1 MKNRFLAILLLVI
14 SSFTTK
20 AQVTTSGDY
29 NLIPGINYEI
39 AGITVT
45 GAGSLDPNVVIML
58 TNLRVGDNIQFP
70 DPKLADAIR
79 TLWRQQLF
87 EDITFKVVNKVGK
100 KVYLDIQ
107 LVALPKLSKYYMT
120 GLKKAWKDDIREE
133 LDLRAGKVV
142 NENLKVMSR
151 NKIKKYF
158 YEKGYLNAAVEVLEK
173 VDTTYNN
180 AVILGFKID
189 PGARVKI
196 GDIVFTGNEAV
207 SEKVLR
213 KAMKNTKI
221 KGKAIFKSSKLKKKE
236 YREDLRAIVAKYN
249 TLGYR
254 DARVVSDTV
263 YSISDE
269 LVQID
274 ITVEEG
280 KKYYFGDITFI
291 GNTKYET
298 ELLSGILKINRGD
311 IYDSQHLNERVS
323 FDPNGNDVASIYLN
337 NGYLFSQV
345 IPVEKN
351 VTNDTI
357 DIEIRIQEG
366 RQATIRK
373 VSISGNE
380 RTNDHVIYRE
390 VRTKPGDLFSKAMIQ
405 RTIRELSQLGYFDQ
419 QQIGVNPVPDPQT
432 GTVDLEY
439 TVVERSTSQLELQGG
454 WGAGRVVGTL
464 GLNFNNF
471 SARNINNKRAWQPLP
486 TGDGQTINIRAQ
498 SNGLYFQ
505 SYNASFTEPWLGGR
519 KPNSF
524 TGTIYHNVQTNGV
537 ERTNPNRQSL
547 YITGINFGLGQ
558 RLKWPDDYF
567 TLYQGIEF
575 RRFNLDNFPTGF
587 LNYRKGISNN
597 VNYKFTLGRNNTDVP
612 IFPTRG
618 SQISFAAELTPP
630 FSMFRDDID
639 YKNLT
644 SEERFRLV
652 EYHKWKLNADWFA
665 PITSKFVIRT
675 HGEFG
680 FLGSYNKDLG
690 LPPFERFY
698 VGGDGLTNFVIDGRE
713 IIGLRGYQNNSITPA
728 GGGALY
734 NKYIFEA
741 RYIIANTPSA
751 QVFPL
756 VFMEAGN
763 NYDNFWDYRAFN
775 LKRSAGAGIRIFM
788 PMFGLMGVD
797 VGYGFDPEP
806 NGATASGWQTHFII
820 GQQF

>member
-1 MKNRFLAILLLVI
+1 MKRTLWALLLVCSALI
-14 SSFTTK
+14 SRG
-20 AQVTTSGDY
+20 QIVTTSDF
-29 NLIPGINYEI
+29 NLIPGIDYEVG
-39 AGITVT
+39 GITVSGT
-45 GAGSLDPNVVIML
+45 KDLDPNVVIML
-58 TNLRVGDNIQFP
+58 TNIRVGDQIQFP
-70 DPKLADAIR
+70 DPAISEAIR

-87 EDITFKVVNKVGK
+87 EDITFRVTNKTGNKVF
-100 KVYLDIQ
+100 LDIY
-107 LVALPKLSKYYMT
+107 LKELPKLSKYYIV
-120 GLKKAWKDDIREE
+120 GVKKSWKDDLREE
-133 LDLRAGKVV
+133 LGLRAGKVV
-142 NENLKVMSR
+142 NDNLLVMSN
-151 NKIKKYF
+151 NKIEQYF
-158 YEKGYLNAAVEVLEK
+158 REKGYLNASVDIVQD
-173 VDTTYNN
+173 VDTNFN
-180 AVILGFKID
+180 HAVILGFRVN
-189 PGARVKI
+189 PGERVKI
-196 GDIVFTGNEAV
+196 DEIVFHGNEAV
-207 SEKVLR
+207 SDKVLL
-213 KAMKNTKI
+213 KAMKNTKM
-221 KGKAIFKSSKLKKKE
+221 KGKAIFKVSKLRKKE
-236 YREDLRAIVAKYN
+236 YREDLKAIVTKYN
-249 TLGYR
+249 SLGYR
-254 DARVVSDTV
+254 DARIVSDTS
-263 YSISDE
+263 YALDSE
-269 LVQID
+269 LVMVE

-280 KKYYFGDITFI
+280 RKFYFGDITFV
-291 GNTKYET
+291 GNTKYDTPILE
-298 ELLSGILKINRGD
+298 SILKINRGD

-345 IPVEKN
+345 LPIEKN
-351 VTNDTI
+351 VQNDTI

-373 VSISGNE
+373 VSITGNE

-405 RTIRELSQLGYFDQ
+405 RTIRELAQLGYFDQ
-419 QQIGVNPVPDPQT
+419 TAIGVNPVPDPQT

-454 WGAGRVVGTL
+454 WGAGRVVGTF

-471 SARNINNKRAWQPLP
+471 SARNINNKRSWQPLP
-486 TGDGQTINIRAQ
+486 TGDGQSINLRAQ

-524 TGTIYHNVQTNGV
+524 TATIYHNVQSNGV
-537 ERTNPNRQSL
+537 RANDPNRQSL
-547 YITGINFGLGQ
+547 YITGVNFGLGQ

-567 TLYQGIEF
+567 TLYQGLEF

-587 LNYRKGISNN
+587 LNYNKGISNN

-618 SQISFAAELTPP
+618 SQLSFAAELTPP
-630 FSMFRDDID
+630 FSMFNKDID
-639 YKNLT
+639 YKSLS

-680 FLGSYNKDLG
+680 YLGSYNKDLG

-698 VGGDGLTNFVIDGRE
+698 VGGDGLANFVIDGRE

-734 NKYIFEA
+734 NKYILEF
-741 RYIIANTPSA
+741 RYILANNPSA

-756 VFMEAGN
+756 AFLEGGN

-775 LKRSAGAGIRIFM
+775 LKRSAGVGLRIFM

-797 VGYGFDPEP
+797 VAYGFDPMP
-806 NGATASGWQTHFII
+806 NGAAASGWQTHFII

>member
-1 MKNRFLAILLLVI
+1 MKNTLWALVLTLV
-14 SSFTTK
+14 SFTTT
-20 AQVTTSGDY
+20 AQVVQNGDFG
-29 NLIPGINYEI
+29 LIPGIDYEV
-39 AGITVT
+39 AGITVS
-45 GAGSLDPNVVIML
+45 GAQDLDPNVVIML
-58 TNLRVGDNIQFP
+58 TNIRVGDNIQFP
-70 DPKLADAIR
+70 DPKISDAIK

-87 EDITFKVVNKVGK
+87 ENITFSVVNKSGK
-100 KVYLDIQ
+100 KVYLDIRLQ
-107 LVALPKLSKYYMT
+107 ELPKMSKYFIT
-120 GLKKAWKDDIREE
+120 GVKKSWKDDIREE

-142 NENLKVMSR
+142 NENLVVMSR
-151 NKIKKYF
+151 NKIQSYF
-158 YEKGYLNAAVEVLEK
+158 REKGYLNATVAITQER
-173 VDTTYNN
+173 DTTFNN
-180 AVILGFKID
+180 AVILGFRVK
-189 PGARVKI
+189 PGERVKI
-196 GDIVFTGNEAV
+196 GEIAFVGNEAV
-207 SEKVLR
+207 ADKVLL
-213 KAMKNTKI
+213 KAMKNTKM
-221 KGKAIFKSSKLKKKE
+221 KGKAIFKVSKLRKKE
-236 YREDLRAIVAKYN
+236 YREDMRALVAKYN
-249 TLGYR
+249 SMGYR
-254 DARVVSDTV
+254 DARVIRDTNYRV
-263 YSISDE
+263 DDE
-269 LVQID
+269 LINIE

-280 KKYYFGDITFI
+280 RKYYFGDITFV
-291 GNTKYET
+291 GNTKYDT
-298 ELLSGILKINRGD
+298 PLLRSILKINRGD

-345 IPVEKN
+345 VPIEKN
-351 VTNDTI
+351 VQNDTI
-357 DIEIRIQEG
+357 DVEIRIQEG

-373 VSISGNE
+373 VSITGNE

-390 VRTKPGDLFSKAMIQ
+390 VRTRPGDLFSKAMIQ

-419 QQIGVNPVPDPQT
+419 TQIGVNPVPDPQT

-439 TVVERSTSQLELQGG
+439 TVVEKSTSQLELQGG
-454 WGAGRVVGTL
+454 WGANRVVGTL

-471 SARNINNKRAWQPLP
+471 SAKNIGNKRAWQPLP

-505 SYNASFTEPWLGGR
+505 SYNASFTEPWLGGK

-524 TGTIYHNVQTNGV
+524 TGTIYHNVQSNGV
-537 ERTNPNRQSL
+537 QASDPNRQSL
-547 YITGINFGLGQ
+547 LITGINFGLGQ

-567 TLYQGIEF
+567 TLYQGLEF
-575 RRFNLDNFPTGF
+575 RRFNLNNFPTGF
-587 LNYRKGISNN
+587 LNYNKGISNN

-630 FSMFRDDID
+630 FSLLRDDID
-639 YKNLT
+639 YKSLS
-644 SEERFRLV
+644 SEERFKLV

-680 FLGSYNKDLG
+680 YLGSYNKDLG

-698 VGGDGLTNFVIDGRE
+698 VGGDGLANFVIDGRE
-713 IIGLRGYQNNSITPA
+713 IIGLRGYTNNSITPG

-734 NKYIFEA
+734 NKYVFEM
-741 RYIIANTPSA
+741 RYIIANNPSA

-756 VFMEAGN
+756 IFMEGGN

-775 LKRSAGAGIRIFM
+775 LKRSAGAGLRIYM

-797 VGYGFDPEP
+797 VAYGFDPEP
-806 NGATASGWQTHFII
+806 NGAAASGWQTHFII

>member
-1 MKNRFLAILLLVI
+1 MKNIFWAFVLAFFSFESSAQI
-14 SSFTTK
+14 STT
-20 AQVTTSGDY
+20 GDF
-29 NLIPGINYEI
+29 NLIPGIDYEI
-39 AGITVT
+39 AGITVS
-45 GAGSLDPNVVIML
+45 GGKDLDPNVVIML

-70 DPKLADAIR
+70 DPKISDAIR

-87 EDITFKVVNKVGK
+87 EDITFKVASKSGK

-107 LVALPKLSKYYMT
+107 LKELPKMSKYYIT
-120 GLKKAWKDDIREE
+120 GVKKVWKDDIREDLE
-133 LDLRAGKVV
+133 LRAGKVV
-142 NENLKVMSR
+142 NDNLVVMSSNR
-151 NKIKKYF
+151 IKKYF
-158 YEKGYLNAAVEVLEK
+158 KEKGYLNATVEVIQK
-173 VDTTYNN
+173 TDTAFNN
-180 AVILGFKID
+180 AVILGFKIAT
-189 PGARVKI
+189 GERVKI
-196 GDIVFTGNEAV
+196 GQIAFSGNTAV
-207 SEKVLR
+207 SDKVLSR
-213 KAMKNTKI
+213 AMKNTKV
-221 KGKAIFKSSKLKKKE
+221 KGKSILKVSKLKNKE
-236 YREDLRAIVAKYN
+236 YKDDLKAIVAKYN
-249 TLGYR
+249 ALGYR
-254 DARVVSDTV
+254 DARIIQDTSYGVST
-263 YSISDE
+263 E
-269 LVQID
+269 LIHID
-274 ITVEEG
+274 ISLEEG

-298 ELLSGILKINRGD
+298 VLLTSILRINKGD
-311 IYDSQHLNERVS
+311 IYDSQLLNERVS
-323 FDPNGNDVASIYLN
+323 FDQNGNDVASVYLN

-345 IPVEKN
+345 IPVEKS
-351 VTNDTI
+351 VSNDTI

-419 QQIGVNPVPDPQT
+419 TQIGVNPVPDPQT

-439 TVVERSTSQLELQGG
+439 TVAEKSTSQLELQGG

-471 SARNINNKRAWQPLP
+471 SARNIGNKRSWQPLP
-486 TGDGQTINIRAQ
+486 TGDGQTISLRAQ

-505 SYNASFTEPWLGGR
+505 SYNASFTEPWLGGK

-524 TGTIYHNVQTNGV
+524 TGTIYHNVQSNGV
-537 ERTNPNRQSL
+537 ERGNENRQSL
-547 YITGINFGLGQ
+547 LITGINFGLGQ

-567 TLYQGIEF
+567 TLYQGLEF
-575 RRFNLDNFPTGF
+575 RRFNLNDFPTGF
-587 LNYRKGISNN
+587 LNYTKGISNN
-597 VNYKFTLGRNNTDVP
+597 VNYQFTLGRNNTDVP

-618 SQISFAAELTPP
+618 SQISFSAELTPP
-630 FSMFRDDID
+630 FSSFNGDID
-639 YKNLT
+639 YKSL
-644 SEERFRLV
+644 SPEDRFKLV

-680 FLGSYNKDLG
+680 YLGSYNKDLG

-698 VGGDGLTNFVIDGRE
+698 VGGDGLSNFVIDGRE
-713 IIGLRGYQNNSITPA
+713 IIGLRGYTNNSITPA

-734 NKYIFEA
+734 NKFILEF
-741 RYIIANTPSA
+741 RYILANTPSA

-756 VFMEAGN
+756 VFMEGGN

-775 LKRSAGAGIRIFM
+775 LKRSAGAGIRIYM

-797 VGYGFDPEP
+797 VAYGFDPEP
-806 NGATASGWQTHFII
+806 NGASASGWQTHFII

>member
-1 MKNRFLAILLLVI
+1 MKNTLWALLLTLV
-14 SSFTTK
+14 SFTTT
-20 AQVTTSGDY
+20 AQVVQNGDFG
-29 NLIPGINYEI
+29 LIPGIDYEV
-39 AGITVT
+39 AGITVS
-45 GAGSLDPNVVIML
+45 GAQDLDPNVVIML
-58 TNLRVGDNIQFP
+58 TNIRVGDNIQFP
-70 DPKLADAIR
+70 DPKISDAIR

-87 EDITFKVVNKVGK
+87 ENITFSVVNKSGR
-100 KVYLDIQ
+100 KVYLDIRLQ
-107 LVALPKLSKYYMT
+107 ELPKMSKYFIT
-120 GLKKAWKDDIREE
+120 GVKKSWKDDIREE

-142 NENLKVMSR
+142 NENLVVMSR
-151 NKIKKYF
+151 NKIQSYF
-158 YEKGYLNAAVEVLEK
+158 REKGYLNAT
-173 VDTTYNN
+173 VDITQERDSSFNN
-180 AVILGFKID
+180 AVILGFRVK
-189 PGARVKI
+189 PGSRVKI
-196 GDIVFTGNEAV
+196 GEIVFVGNESV
-207 SEKVLR
+207 SDKVLL
-213 KAMKNTKI
+213 KAMKNTKM
-221 KGKAIFKSSKLKKKE
+221 KGKAIFKVSKLRKKE
-236 YREDLRAIVAKYN
+236 YSEDMRALVAKYN
-249 TLGYR
+249 SMGYR
-254 DARVVSDTV
+254 DARIIRDTN
-263 YSISDE
+263 YRIDE
-269 LVQID
+269 ELINIE
-274 ITVEEG
+274 ITLEEG
-280 KKYYFGDITFI
+280 RKYYFGDITFV
-291 GNTKYET
+291 GNTKYDT
-298 ELLSGILKINRGD
+298 PLLRNILKINRGD

-345 IPVEKN
+345 VPIEKN
-351 VTNDTI
+351 VQNDTI
-357 DIEIRIQEG
+357 DVEVRIQEG

-373 VSISGNE
+373 VSITGNE

-390 VRTKPGDLFSKAMIQ
+390 VRTRPGDLFSKAMIQ

-419 QQIGVNPVPDPQT
+419 TQIGVNPVPDPQT

-439 TVVERSTSQLELQGG
+439 TVVEKSTSQLELQGG
-454 WGAGRVVGTL
+454 WGANRVVGTL

-471 SARNINNKRAWQPLP
+471 SAKNVGNKRAWQPLP

-505 SYNASFTEPWLGGR
+505 SYNASFTEPWLGGK

-524 TGTIYHNVQTNGV
+524 TGTIYHNVQSNGV
-537 ERTNPNRQSL
+537 QASDPNRQSL
-547 YITGINFGLGQ
+547 LITGINFGLGQ

-567 TLYQGIEF
+567 TLYQGLEF
-575 RRFNLDNFPTGF
+575 RRFNLNNFPTGF
-587 LNYRKGISNN
+587 LNYNKGISNN

-630 FSMFRDDID
+630 FSLLRDDID
-639 YKNLT
+639 YKSLS
-644 SEERFRLV
+644 SEERFKLV

-680 FLGSYNKDLG
+680 YLGSYNKDLG

-698 VGGDGLTNFVIDGRE
+698 VGGDGLANFVIDGRE
-713 IIGLRGYQNNSITPA
+713 IIGLRGYTNNSITPG

-734 NKYIFEA
+734 NKYVFEM
-741 RYIIANTPSA
+741 RYIIANNPSA

-756 VFMEAGN
+756 IFMEGGN

-775 LKRSAGAGIRIFM
+775 LKRSAGAGLRIYM

-797 VGYGFDPEP
+797 VAYGFDPEP

>member
-1 MKNRFLAILLLVI
+1 MKNTLWALLLTLV
-14 SSFTTK
+14 SFTTT
-20 AQVTTSGDY
+20 AQVVQNGDFG
-29 NLIPGINYEI
+29 LIPGIDYEV
-39 AGITVT
+39 AGITVS
-45 GAGSLDPNVVIML
+45 GAQDLDPNVVIML
-58 TNLRVGDNIQFP
+58 TNIRVGDNIQFP
-70 DPKLADAIR
+70 DPKISDAIR

-87 EDITFKVVNKVGK
+87 ENITFSVVNKSGR
-100 KVYLDIQ
+100 KVYLDIRLQ
-107 LVALPKLSKYYMT
+107 ELPKMSKYFIT
-120 GLKKAWKDDIREE
+120 GVKKSWKDDIREE

-142 NENLKVMSR
+142 NENLVVMSR
-151 NKIKKYF
+151 NKIQSYF
-158 YEKGYLNAAVEVLEK
+158 REKGYLNAT
-173 VDTTYNN
+173 VDITQERDSSFNN
-180 AVILGFKID
+180 AVILGFRVK
-189 PGARVKI
+189 PGSRVKI
-196 GDIVFTGNEAV
+196 GEIVFVGNESV
-207 SEKVLR
+207 SDKVLL
-213 KAMKNTKI
+213 KAMKNTKM
-221 KGKAIFKSSKLKKKE
+221 KGKAIFKVSKLRKKE
-236 YREDLRAIVAKYN
+236 YSEDMRALVAKYN
-249 TLGYR
+249 SMGYR
-254 DARVVSDTV
+254 DARIIRDTN
-263 YSISDE
+263 YRIDE
-269 LVQID
+269 ELINIE
-274 ITVEEG
+274 ITLEEG
-280 KKYYFGDITFI
+280 RKYYFGDITFV
-291 GNTKYET
+291 GNTKYDT
-298 ELLSGILKINRGD
+298 PLLRSILKINRGD

-345 IPVEKN
+345 VPIEKN
-351 VTNDTI
+351 VQNDTI
-357 DIEIRIQEG
+357 DIEVRIQEG

-373 VSISGNE
+373 VSITGNE

-390 VRTKPGDLFSKAMIQ
+390 VRTRPGDLFSKAMIQ

-419 QQIGVNPVPDPQT
+419 TQIGVNPVPDPQT

-439 TVVERSTSQLELQGG
+439 TVVEKSTSQLELQGG
-454 WGAGRVVGTL
+454 WGANRVVGTL

-471 SARNINNKRAWQPLP
+471 SAKNVGNKRAWQPLP

-505 SYNASFTEPWLGGR
+505 SYNASFTEPWLGGK

-524 TGTIYHNVQTNGV
+524 TGTIYHNVQSNGV
-537 ERTNPNRQSL
+537 QASDPNRQSL
-547 YITGINFGLGQ
+547 LITGINFGLGQ

-567 TLYQGIEF
+567 TLYQGLEF
-575 RRFNLDNFPTGF
+575 RRFNLNNFPTGF
-587 LNYRKGISNN
+587 LNYNKGVSNN

-630 FSMFRDDID
+630 FSLLRDDID
-639 YKNLT
+639 YKSLS
-644 SEERFRLV
+644 SEERFKLV

-680 FLGSYNKDLG
+680 YLGSYNKDLG

-698 VGGDGLTNFVIDGRE
+698 VGGDGLANFVIDGRE
-713 IIGLRGYQNNSITPA
+713 IIGLRGYTNNSITPG

-734 NKYIFEA
+734 NKYVFEM
-741 RYIIANTPSA
+741 RYIIANNPSA

-756 VFMEAGN
+756 IFMEGGN

-775 LKRSAGAGIRIFM
+775 LKRSAGAGLRIYM

-797 VGYGFDPEP
+797 VAYGFDPEP

>member
-1 MKNRFLAILLLVI
+1 MKNIFWAFVLAFFSFESSAQI
-14 SSFTTK
+14 STT
-20 AQVTTSGDY
+20 GDF
-29 NLIPGINYEI
+29 NLIPGIDYEI
-39 AGITVT
+39 AGITVS
-45 GAGSLDPNVVIML
+45 GGKDLDPNVVIML

-70 DPKLADAIR
+70 DPKISDAIR

-87 EDITFKVVNKVGK
+87 EDITFKVASKSGK

-107 LVALPKLSKYYMT
+107 LKELPKMSKYYIT
-120 GLKKAWKDDIREE
+120 GVKKVWKDDIREDLE
-133 LDLRAGKVV
+133 LRAGKVV
-142 NENLKVMSR
+142 NDNLVVMSSNR
-151 NKIKKYF
+151 IKKYF
-158 YEKGYLNAAVEVLEK
+158 KEKGYLNATVEVIQK
-173 VDTTYNN
+173 TDTAFNN
-180 AVILGFKID
+180 AVILGFKIAT
-189 PGARVKI
+189 GERVKI
-196 GDIVFTGNEAV
+196 GQIAFSGNTAV
-207 SEKVLR
+207 SDKVLSR
-213 KAMKNTKI
+213 AMKNTKV
-221 KGKAIFKSSKLKKKE
+221 KGKSILKVSKLKNKE
-236 YREDLRAIVAKYN
+236 YKDDLKAIVAKYN
-249 TLGYR
+249 ALGYR
-254 DARVVSDTV
+254 DARIIQDTSYSVST
-263 YSISDE
+263 E
-269 LVQID
+269 LIHID
-274 ITVEEG
+274 ISLEEG

-298 ELLSGILKINRGD
+298 VLLTSILRINKGD
-311 IYDSQHLNERVS
+311 IYDSQLLNERVS
-323 FDPNGNDVASIYLN
+323 FDQNGNDVASVYLN

-345 IPVEKN
+345 IPVEKS
-351 VTNDTI
+351 VSNDTI

-419 QQIGVNPVPDPQT
+419 TQIGVNPVPDPQT

-439 TVVERSTSQLELQGG
+439 TVAEKSTSQLELQGG

-471 SARNINNKRAWQPLP
+471 SARNIGNKRSWQPLP
-486 TGDGQTINIRAQ
+486 TGDGQTISLRAQ

-505 SYNASFTEPWLGGR
+505 SYNASFTEPWLGGK

-524 TGTIYHNVQTNGV
+524 TGTIYHNVQSNGV
-537 ERTNPNRQSL
+537 ERGNENRQSL
-547 YITGINFGLGQ
+547 LITGINFGLGQ

-567 TLYQGIEF
+567 TLYQGLEF
-575 RRFNLDNFPTGF
+575 RRFNLNDFPTGF
-587 LNYRKGISNN
+587 LNYTKGISNN
-597 VNYKFTLGRNNTDVP
+597 VNYQFTLGRNNTDVP

-618 SQISFAAELTPP
+618 SQISFSAELTPP
-630 FSMFRDDID
+630 FSSFNGDID
-639 YKNLT
+639 YKSL
-644 SEERFRLV
+644 SPEDRFKLV

-680 FLGSYNKDLG
+680 YLGSYNKDLG

-698 VGGDGLTNFVIDGRE
+698 VGGDGLSNFVIDGRE
-713 IIGLRGYQNNSITPA
+713 IIGLRGYTNNSITPA

-734 NKYIFEA
+734 NKFILEF
-741 RYIIANTPSA
+741 RYILANTPSA

-756 VFMEAGN
+756 VFMEGGN

-775 LKRSAGAGIRIFM
+775 LKRSAGAGIRIYM

-797 VGYGFDPEP
+797 VAYGFDPEP
-806 NGATASGWQTHFII
+806 NGASASGWQTHFII

>member
-1 MKNRFLAILLLVI
+1 MKNTLWALLLTLV
-14 SSFTTK
+14 SFTTT
-20 AQVTTSGDY
+20 AQVVQNGDFG
-29 NLIPGINYEI
+29 LIPGIDYEV
-39 AGITVT
+39 AGITVS
-45 GAGSLDPNVVIML
+45 GAQDLDPNVVIML
-58 TNLRVGDNIQFP
+58 TNIRVGDNIQFP
-70 DPKLADAIR
+70 DPKISDAIR

-87 EDITFKVVNKVGK
+87 ENITFSVVNKSGR
-100 KVYLDIQ
+100 KVYLDIRLQ
-107 LVALPKLSKYYMT
+107 ELPKMSKYFIT
-120 GLKKAWKDDIREE
+120 GVKKSWKDDIREE

-142 NENLKVMSR
+142 NENLVVMSR
-151 NKIKKYF
+151 NKIQSYF
-158 YEKGYLNAAVEVLEK
+158 REKGYLNAT
-173 VDTTYNN
+173 VDITQERDSSFNN
-180 AVILGFKID
+180 AVILGFRVK
-189 PGARVKI
+189 PGSRVKI
-196 GDIVFTGNEAV
+196 GEIVFVGNESV
-207 SEKVLR
+207 SDKVLL
-213 KAMKNTKI
+213 KAMKNTKM
-221 KGKAIFKSSKLKKKE
+221 KGKAIFKVSKLRKKE
-236 YREDLRAIVAKYN
+236 YSEDMRALVAKYN
-249 TLGYR
+249 SMGYR
-254 DARVVSDTV
+254 DARIIRDTN
-263 YSISDE
+263 YRIDE
-269 LVQID
+269 ELINIE
-274 ITVEEG
+274 ITLEEG
-280 KKYYFGDITFI
+280 RKYYFGDITFV
-291 GNTKYET
+291 GNTKYDT
-298 ELLSGILKINRGD
+298 PLLRSILKINRGD

-345 IPVEKN
+345 VPIEKN
-351 VTNDTI
+351 VQNDTI
-357 DIEIRIQEG
+357 DIEVRIQEG

-373 VSISGNE
+373 VSITGNE

-390 VRTKPGDLFSKAMIQ
+390 VRTRPGDLFSKAMIQ

-419 QQIGVNPVPDPQT
+419 TQIGVNPVPDPQT

-439 TVVERSTSQLELQGG
+439 TVVEKSTSQLELQGG
-454 WGAGRVVGTL
+454 WGANRVVGTL

-471 SARNINNKRAWQPLP
+471 SAKNVGNKRAWQPLP

-505 SYNASFTEPWLGGR
+505 SYNASFTEPWLGGK

-524 TGTIYHNVQTNGV
+524 TGTIYHNVQSNGV
-537 ERTNPNRQSL
+537 QASDPNRQSL
-547 YITGINFGLGQ
+547 LITGINFGLGQ

-567 TLYQGIEF
+567 TLYQGLEF
-575 RRFNLDNFPTGF
+575 RRFNLNNFPTGF
-587 LNYRKGISNN
+587 LNYNKGISNN

-630 FSMFRDDID
+630 FSLLRDDID
-639 YKNLT
+639 YKSLS
-644 SEERFRLV
+644 SEERFKLV

-680 FLGSYNKDLG
+680 YLGSYNKDLG

-698 VGGDGLTNFVIDGRE
+698 VGGDGLANFVIDGRE
-713 IIGLRGYQNNSITPA
+713 IIGLRGYTNNSITPG

-734 NKYIFEA
+734 NKYVFEM
-741 RYIIANTPSA
+741 RYIIANNPSA

-756 VFMEAGN
+756 IFMEGGN
-763 NYDNFWDYRAFN
+763 NYDNFWDYRAFS
-775 LKRSAGAGIRIFM
+775 LKRSAGAGLRIYM

-797 VGYGFDPEP
+797 VAYGFDPEP

>member
-1 MKNRFLAILLLVI
+1 
-14 SSFTTK
+14 
-20 AQVTTSGDY
+20 
-29 NLIPGINYEI
+29 
-39 AGITVT
+39 
-45 GAGSLDPNVVIML
+45 
-58 TNLRVGDNIQFP
+58 
-70 DPKLADAIR
+70 
-79 TLWRQQLF
+79 
-87 EDITFKVVNKVGK
+87 
-100 KVYLDIQ
+100 
-107 LVALPKLSKYYMT
+107 
-120 GLKKAWKDDIREE
+120 
-133 LDLRAGKVV
+133 
-142 NENLKVMSR
+142 
-151 NKIKKYF
+151 
-158 YEKGYLNAAVEVLEK
+158 

-196 GDIVFTGNEAV
+196 GNIVFTGNEAV

-249 TLGYR
+249 TPGYR

>member
-1 MKNRFLAILLLVI
+1 MKNTLWALLLTLV
-14 SSFTTK
+14 SFTTT
-20 AQVTTSGDY
+20 AQVVQNGDFG
-29 NLIPGINYEI
+29 LIPGIDYEV
-39 AGITVT
+39 AGITVS
-45 GAGSLDPNVVIML
+45 GAQDLDPNVVIML
-58 TNLRVGDNIQFP
+58 TNIRVGDNIQFP
-70 DPKLADAIR
+70 DPKISDAIC

-87 EDITFKVVNKVGK
+87 ENITFSVVNKSGR
-100 KVYLDIQ
+100 KVYLDIRLQ
-107 LVALPKLSKYYMT
+107 ELPKMSKYFIT
-120 GLKKAWKDDIREE
+120 GVKKSWKDDIREE

-142 NENLKVMSR
+142 NENLVVMSR
-151 NKIKKYF
+151 NKIQSYF
-158 YEKGYLNAAVEVLEK
+158 REKGYLNAT
-173 VDTTYNN
+173 VDITQERDSSFNN
-180 AVILGFKID
+180 AVILGFRVK
-189 PGARVKI
+189 PGSRVKI
-196 GDIVFTGNEAV
+196 GEIVFVGNESV
-207 SEKVLR
+207 SDKVLL
-213 KAMKNTKI
+213 KAMKNTKM
-221 KGKAIFKSSKLKKKE
+221 KGKAIFKVSKLRKKE
-236 YREDLRAIVAKYN
+236 YSEDMRALVAKYN
-249 TLGYR
+249 SMGYR
-254 DARVVSDTV
+254 DARIIRDTN
-263 YSISDE
+263 YRIDE
-269 LVQID
+269 ELINIE
-274 ITVEEG
+274 ITLEEG
-280 KKYYFGDITFI
+280 RKYYFGDITFV
-291 GNTKYET
+291 GNTKYDT
-298 ELLSGILKINRGD
+298 PLLRSILKINRGD

-345 IPVEKN
+345 VPIEKN
-351 VTNDTI
+351 VQNDTI
-357 DIEIRIQEG
+357 DVEVRIQEG

-373 VSISGNE
+373 VSITGNE

-390 VRTKPGDLFSKAMIQ
+390 VRTRPGDLFSKAMIQ

-419 QQIGVNPVPDPQT
+419 TQIGVNPVPDPQT

-439 TVVERSTSQLELQGG
+439 TVVEKSTSQLELQGG
-454 WGAGRVVGTL
+454 WGANRVVGTL

-471 SARNINNKRAWQPLP
+471 SAKNVGNKRAWQPLP

-505 SYNASFTEPWLGGR
+505 SYNASFTEPWLGGK

-524 TGTIYHNVQTNGV
+524 TGTIYHNVQSNGV
-537 ERTNPNRQSL
+537 QASDPNRQSL
-547 YITGINFGLGQ
+547 LITGINFGLGQ

-567 TLYQGIEF
+567 TLYQGLEF
-575 RRFNLDNFPTGF
+575 RRFNLNNFPTGF
-587 LNYRKGISNN
+587 LNYNKGISNN

-630 FSMFRDDID
+630 FSLLRDDID
-639 YKNLT
+639 YKSLS
-644 SEERFRLV
+644 SEERFKLV

-680 FLGSYNKDLG
+680 YLGSYNKDLG

-698 VGGDGLTNFVIDGRE
+698 VGGDGLANFVIDGRE
-713 IIGLRGYQNNSITPA
+713 IIGLRGYTNNSITPG

-734 NKYIFEA
+734 NKYVFEM
-741 RYIIANTPSA
+741 RYIIANNPSA

-756 VFMEAGN
+756 IFMEGGN

-775 LKRSAGAGIRIFM
+775 LKRSAGAGLRIYM

-797 VGYGFDPEP
+797 VAYGFDPEP

>member
-1 MKNRFLAILLLVI
+1 MKNIFWAVVLACFSIG
-14 SSFTTK
+14 
-20 AQVTTSGDY
+20 AQAQEVGTSDF
-29 NLIPGINYEI
+29 NLIPGVDYEI
-39 AGITVT
+39 GGITVT
-45 GAGSLDPNVVIML
+45 GSQNLDANVVIML
-58 TNLRVGDNIQFP
+58 TNLRVGDDIQFP
-70 DPKLADAIR
+70 DPKISDAIR

-87 EDITFKVVNKVGK
+87 EDITFKVVNKSGK

-107 LVALPKLSKYYMT
+107 LEELPKMSKYYIV
-120 GLKKAWKDDIREE
+120 GVKNAWKDDIRED
-133 LDLRAGKVV
+133 LGLRAGKVV
-142 NENLKVMSR
+142 NENLVVMSR

-158 YEKGYLNAAVEVLEK
+158 REKGYLNADVNVVQK
-173 VDTTYNN
+173 KDTAFNN
-180 AVILGFKID
+180 AVILGFQIKT
-189 PGARVKI
+189 GERVKI
-196 GDIVFTGNEAV
+196 GDIQFVGNEAV
-207 SEKVLR
+207 SDKVLR
-213 KAMKNTKI
+213 RAMKNTKI
-221 KGKAIFKSSKLKKKE
+221 KGKAWFKISKLKKKE
-236 YREDLRAIVAKYN
+236 YRDDLKALVAKYN
-249 TLGYR
+249 SLGYR
-254 DARVVSDTV
+254 DARIVRDTTWSV
-263 YSISDE
+263 SDE
-269 LVQID
+269 LIQIN
-274 ITVEEG
+274 IELEEG
-280 KKYYFGDITFI
+280 RKYYFGDITFM

-298 ELLSGILKINRGD
+298 SLLKSILKISRGD
-311 IYDSQHLNERVS
+311 VYDSQHLTERVS
-323 FDPNGNDVASIYLN
+323 FDPNGNDVASVYLN

-345 IPVEKN
+345 VPIERRV
-351 VTNDTI
+351 VNDTI

-373 VSISGNE
+373 VSITGNE

-419 QQIGVNPVPDPQT
+419 TQIGVNPVPDPQT

-471 SARNINNKRAWQPLP
+471 SAKNIGNKRAWQPLP

-498 SNGLYFQ
+498 SNGLFFQ

-524 TGTIYHNVQTNGV
+524 TATVYHNVQTNGV
-537 ERTNPNRQSL
+537 ERSNPNRQSL
-547 YITGINFGLGQ
+547 LITGINVGLGQ

-567 TLYQGIEF
+567 TLYQGLEF

-587 LNYRKGISNN
+587 LDYTKGISNN
-597 VNYKFTLGRNNTDVP
+597 VNYQFTLGRNNTDVP

-618 SQISFAAELTPP
+618 SQISFSAELTPP
-630 FSMFRDDID
+630 FSLLRDDID
-639 YKNLT
+639 YKELS
-644 SEERFRLV
+644 SEERFKLV
-652 EYHKWKLNADWFA
+652 EYHKWKLKADWFA

-680 FLGSYNKDLG
+680 YLGSYNKDLG

-734 NKYIFEA
+734 NKYILEA

-756 VFMEAGN
+756 LFMEGGN
-763 NYDNFWDYRAFN
+763 NYDNFWDYRAFS
-775 LKRSAGAGIRIFM
+775 LKRSAGAGLRIYM

-797 VGYGFDPEP
+797 VAYGFDPEP
-806 NGATASGWQTHFII
+806 NGAAASGWQTHFII

>member
-1 MKNRFLAILLLVI
+1 MKNIFWAFVLAFFSFESSAQI
-14 SSFTTK
+14 STT
-20 AQVTTSGDY
+20 GDF
-29 NLIPGINYEI
+29 NLIPGIDYEI
-39 AGITVT
+39 AGITVS
-45 GAGSLDPNVVIML
+45 GGKDLDPNVVIML

-70 DPKLADAIR
+70 DPKISDAIR

-87 EDITFKVVNKVGK
+87 EDITFKVASKSGK

-107 LVALPKLSKYYMT
+107 LKELPKMSKYYIT
-120 GLKKAWKDDIREE
+120 GVKKVWKDDIREDLE
-133 LDLRAGKVV
+133 LRAGKVV
-142 NENLKVMSR
+142 NDNLVVMSSNR
-151 NKIKKYF
+151 IKKYF
-158 YEKGYLNAAVEVLEK
+158 KEKGYLNATVEVIQK
-173 VDTTYNN
+173 TDTAFNN
-180 AVILGFKID
+180 AVILGFKIAT
-189 PGARVKI
+189 GERVKI
-196 GDIVFTGNEAV
+196 GQIAFSGNTAV
-207 SEKVLR
+207 SDKVLSR
-213 KAMKNTKI
+213 AMKNTKV
-221 KGKAIFKSSKLKKKE
+221 KGKSILKVSKLKNKE
-236 YREDLRAIVAKYN
+236 YKDDLKAIVAKYN
-249 TLGYR
+249 ALGYR
-254 DARVVSDTV
+254 DARIIQDTSYSVST
-263 YSISDE
+263 E
-269 LVQID
+269 LIHID
-274 ITVEEG
+274 ISLEEG

-298 ELLSGILKINRGD
+298 VLLTSILRINRGD
-311 IYDSQHLNERVS
+311 IYDSQLLNERVS
-323 FDPNGNDVASIYLN
+323 FDQNGNDVASVYLN

-345 IPVEKN
+345 IPVEKS
-351 VTNDTI
+351 VSNDTI

-419 QQIGVNPVPDPQT
+419 TQIGVNPVPDPQT

-439 TVVERSTSQLELQGG
+439 TVAEKSTSQLELQGG

-471 SARNINNKRAWQPLP
+471 SARNIGNKRSWQPLP
-486 TGDGQTINIRAQ
+486 TGDGQTISLRAQ

-505 SYNASFTEPWLGGR
+505 SYNASFTEPWLGGK

-524 TGTIYHNVQTNGV
+524 TGTIYHNVQSNGV
-537 ERTNPNRQSL
+537 ERGNENRQSL
-547 YITGINFGLGQ
+547 LITGINFGLGQ

-567 TLYQGIEF
+567 TLYQGLEF
-575 RRFNLDNFPTGF
+575 RRFNLNDFPTGF
-587 LNYRKGISNN
+587 LNYTKGISNN
-597 VNYKFTLGRNNTDVP
+597 VNYQFTLGRNNTDVP

-618 SQISFAAELTPP
+618 SQISFSAELTPP
-630 FSMFRDDID
+630 FSSFNGDID
-639 YKNLT
+639 YKSL
-644 SEERFRLV
+644 SPEDRFKLV

-680 FLGSYNKDLG
+680 YLGSYNKDLG

-698 VGGDGLTNFVIDGRE
+698 VGGDGLSNFVIDGRE
-713 IIGLRGYQNNSITPA
+713 IIGLRGYTNNSITPA

-734 NKYIFEA
+734 NKFILEF
-741 RYIIANTPSA
+741 RYILANTPSA

-756 VFMEAGN
+756 VFMEGGN

-775 LKRSAGAGIRIFM
+775 LKRSAGAGIRIYM

-797 VGYGFDPEP
+797 VAYGFDPEP
-806 NGATASGWQTHFII
+806 NGASASGWQTHFII

>member
-20 AQVTTSGDY
+20 AQVTTGGDF

-207 SEKVLR
+207 SEKVLH

-274 ITVEEG
+274 ISVEEG

>member
-1 MKNRFLAILLLVI
+1 MKKTFLAIILSVI
-14 SSFTTK
+14 STFAVK
-20 AQVTTSGDY
+20 AQVTTGSDF
-29 NLIPGINYEI
+29 NLIPGINYEL

-58 TNLRVGDNIQFP
+58 TNLRVGDDIQFP
-70 DPKLADAIR
+70 DEKISDAIR
-79 TLWRQQLF
+79 TLWRQKLF

-120 GLKKAWKDDIREE
+120 GLKKAWKDDIRED

-158 YEKGYLNAAVEVLEK
+158 YDKGFLNAEVEVLEK

-180 AVILGFKID
+180 AVILGFKIQ
-189 PGARVKI
+189 PGSRVKI
-196 GDIVFTGNEAV
+196 GEIVFTGNVAV

-213 KAMKNTKI
+213 KAMKNTKV
-221 KGKAIFKSSKLKKKE
+221 KGKALLKSSKLKKKE
-236 YREDLRAIVAKYN
+236 YREDLRSIVAKYN

-254 DARVVSDTV
+254 DARIVSDTV
-263 YSISDE
+263 YPSSEE
-269 LVQID
+269 LVQIE
-274 ITVEEG
+274 INIEEG
-280 KKYYFGDITFI
+280 RKYYFGDITFI

-298 ELLSGILKINRGD
+298 ELLTSILRINRGD
-311 IYDSQHLNERVS
+311 IYDSQELTERVS

-345 IPVEKN
+345 VPIEKSVN
-351 VTNDTI
+351 NDTI

-390 VRTKPGDLFSKAMIQ
+390 LRTKPGDLFSKAMIQ

-439 TVVERSTSQLELQGG
+439 SVVERSTSQLELQGG

-471 SARNINNKRAWQPLP
+471 SARNIRNKRSWQPLP

-524 TGTIYHNVQTNGV
+524 TATLYHNVQSNGV
-537 ERTNPNRQSL
+537 ERSNPNRQSL
-547 YITGINFGLGQ
+547 YITGVNFGLGQ

-575 RRFNLDNFPTGF
+575 RRFNLDNYPTGF
-587 LNYRKGISNN
+587 LNYTKGTSNN

-618 SQISFAAELTPP
+618 SQINFAAELTPP
-630 FSMFRDDID
+630 FSLFSDID
-639 YKNLT
+639 YKNIS

-734 NKYIFEA
+734 NKYILEA

-756 VFMEAGN
+756 VFLEAGN

-797 VGYGFDPEP
+797 IGYGFDPEP
-806 NGATASGWQTHFII
+806 TGVTSSGWQTHFII

>member
-1 MKNRFLAILLLVI
+1 MKNTLWALVLTLV
-14 SSFTTK
+14 SFTTT
-20 AQVTTSGDY
+20 AQVVQNGDFG
-29 NLIPGINYEI
+29 LIPGIDYEV
-39 AGITVT
+39 AGITVS
-45 GAGSLDPNVVIML
+45 GAQDLDPNVVIML
-58 TNLRVGDNIQFP
+58 TNIRVGDNIQFP
-70 DPKLADAIR
+70 DPKISDAIK

-87 EDITFKVVNKVGK
+87 EDITFRVVNKSGK
-100 KVYLDIQ
+100 KVYLDIRLQ
-107 LVALPKLSKYYMT
+107 ELPKMSKYFIT
-120 GLKKAWKDDIREE
+120 GAKKSWKDDIREE

-142 NENLKVMSR
+142 NENLVVMSR
-151 NKIKKYF
+151 NKIQSYF
-158 YEKGYLNAAVEVLEK
+158 REKGYLNATVDITQER
-173 VDTTYNN
+173 DTTFNN
-180 AVILGFKID
+180 AVILGFRVK
-189 PGARVKI
+189 PGERVKI
-196 GDIVFTGNEAV
+196 GEIAFVGNEAV
-207 SEKVLR
+207 ADKVLL
-213 KAMKNTKI
+213 KAMKNTKM
-221 KGKAIFKSSKLKKKE
+221 KGKAIFKVSKLRKKE
-236 YREDLRAIVAKYN
+236 YREDMRALVAKYN
-249 TLGYR
+249 SMGYR
-254 DARVVSDTV
+254 DARVIRDTNYRV
-263 YSISDE
+263 DDE
-269 LVQID
+269 LINIE

-280 KKYYFGDITFI
+280 RKYYFGDITFV
-291 GNTKYET
+291 GNTKYDT
-298 ELLSGILKINRGD
+298 PLLRSILKINRGD

-345 IPVEKN
+345 VPIEKN
-351 VTNDTI
+351 VQNDTI
-357 DIEIRIQEG
+357 DVEIRIQEG

-373 VSISGNE
+373 VSITGNE

-390 VRTKPGDLFSKAMIQ
+390 VRTRPGDLFSKAMIQ

-419 QQIGVNPVPDPQT
+419 TQIGVNPVPDPQT

-439 TVVERSTSQLELQGG
+439 TVVEKSTSQLELQGG
-454 WGAGRVVGTL
+454 WGANRVVGTL

-471 SARNINNKRAWQPLP
+471 SAKNIGNKRAWQPLP

-505 SYNASFTEPWLGGR
+505 SYNASFTEPWLGGK

-524 TGTIYHNVQTNGV
+524 TGTIYHNVQSNGV
-537 ERTNPNRQSL
+537 QASDPNRQSL
-547 YITGINFGLGQ
+547 LITGINFGLGQ

-567 TLYQGIEF
+567 TLYQGLEF
-575 RRFNLDNFPTGF
+575 RRFNLNNFPTGF
-587 LNYRKGISNN
+587 LNYNKGISNN

-630 FSMFRDDID
+630 FSLLRDDID
-639 YKNLT
+639 YKSLS
-644 SEERFRLV
+644 SEERFKLV
-652 EYHKWKLNADWFA
+652 EYHKWKLNADWLA

-680 FLGSYNKDLG
+680 YLGSYNKDLG

-698 VGGDGLTNFVIDGRE
+698 VGGDGLANFVIDGRE
-713 IIGLRGYQNNSITPA
+713 IIGLRGYTNNSITPG

-734 NKYIFEA
+734 NKYVFEM
-741 RYIIANTPSA
+741 RYIIANNPSA

-756 VFMEAGN
+756 IFMEGGN

-775 LKRSAGAGIRIFM
+775 LKRSAGAGLRIYM

-797 VGYGFDPEP
+797 VAYGFDPEP
-806 NGATASGWQTHFII
+806 NGAAASGWQTHFII

>member
-1 MKNRFLAILLLVI
+1 MKNIFWAFVLAFFSFESSAQI
-14 SSFTTK
+14 STT
-20 AQVTTSGDY
+20 GDF
-29 NLIPGINYEI
+29 NLIPGIDYEI
-39 AGITVT
+39 AGITVS
-45 GAGSLDPNVVIML
+45 GGKDLDPNVVIML

-70 DPKLADAIR
+70 DPKISDAIR

-87 EDITFKVVNKVGK
+87 EDITFKVVSKSGK

-107 LVALPKLSKYYMT
+107 LKELPKMSKYYIT
-120 GLKKAWKDDIREE
+120 GVKKVWKDDIREDLE
-133 LDLRAGKVV
+133 LRAGKVV
-142 NENLKVMSR
+142 NDNLVVMSSNR
-151 NKIKKYF
+151 IKKYF
-158 YEKGYLNAAVEVLEK
+158 KEKGYLNATVEVIQK
-173 VDTTYNN
+173 TDTAFNN
-180 AVILGFKID
+180 AVILGFKIAT
-189 PGARVKI
+189 GERVKI
-196 GDIVFTGNEAV
+196 GQIAFSGNAAV
-207 SEKVLR
+207 SDKVLSR
-213 KAMKNTKI
+213 AMKNTKV
-221 KGKAIFKSSKLKKKE
+221 KGKSILKVSKLKNKE
-236 YREDLRAIVAKYN
+236 YKDDLKAIVAKYN
-249 TLGYR
+249 SLGYR
-254 DARVVSDTV
+254 DARIIQDTSYSVS
-263 YSISDE
+263 SE
-269 LVQID
+269 LIHID
-274 ITVEEG
+274 ISLEEG

-298 ELLSGILKINRGD
+298 VLLTSILRINRGD
-311 IYDSQHLNERVS
+311 IYDSQLLNERVS
-323 FDPNGNDVASIYLN
+323 FDQNGNDVASVYLN

-345 IPVEKN
+345 IPVEKS
-351 VTNDTI
+351 VSNDTI

-419 QQIGVNPVPDPQT
+419 TQIGVNPVPDPQT

-439 TVVERSTSQLELQGG
+439 TVAEKSTSQLELQGG

-471 SARNINNKRAWQPLP
+471 SARNIGNRRSWQPLP
-486 TGDGQTINIRAQ
+486 TGDGQTISLRAQ

-505 SYNASFTEPWLGGR
+505 SYNASFTEPWLGGK

-524 TGTIYHNVQTNGV
+524 TGTIYHNVQTNGL
-537 ERTNPNRQSL
+537 ERGNVLRQSL
-547 YITGINFGLGQ
+547 LITGINFGLGQ

-567 TLYQGIEF
+567 TLYQGLEF
-575 RRFNLDNFPTGF
+575 RRFDLNDFPTGF
-587 LNYRKGISNN
+587 LNYTKGISNN
-597 VNYKFTLGRNNTDVP
+597 VNYQFTLGRNNTDVP

-618 SQISFAAELTPP
+618 SQISFSAELTPP
-630 FSMFRDDID
+630 FSSFNGDID
-639 YKNLT
+639 YKSL
-644 SEERFRLV
+644 SPEDRFKLV

-680 FLGSYNKDLG
+680 YLGSYNKDLG

-698 VGGDGLTNFVIDGRE
+698 VGGDGLSNFVIDGRE
-713 IIGLRGYQNNSITPA
+713 IIGLRGYTNNSITPA

-734 NKYIFEA
+734 NKYILEF
-741 RYIIANTPSA
+741 RYILANTPSA

-756 VFMEAGN
+756 VFMEGGN

-775 LKRSAGAGIRIFM
+775 LKRSAGAGIRIYM

-797 VGYGFDPEP
+797 VAYGFDPEP
-806 NGATASGWQTHFII
+806 NGASASGWQTHFII

>member
-1 MKNRFLAILLLVI
+1 MKNTLWALVLTLV
-14 SSFTTK
+14 SFTTT
-20 AQVTTSGDY
+20 AQVVQNGDFG
-29 NLIPGINYEI
+29 LIPGIDYEV
-39 AGITVT
+39 AGITVS
-45 GAGSLDPNVVIML
+45 GAQDLDPNVVIMF
-58 TNLRVGDNIQFP
+58 TNIRVGDNIQFP
-70 DPKLADAIR
+70 DPKISDAIK

-87 EDITFKVVNKVGK
+87 EDITFSVVNKSGK
-100 KVYLDIQ
+100 KVYLDIRLQ
-107 LVALPKLSKYYMT
+107 ELPKMSKYFIT
-120 GLKKAWKDDIREE
+120 GAKKSWKDDIREE

-142 NENLKVMSR
+142 NENLVVMSR
-151 NKIKKYF
+151 NKIQSYF
-158 YEKGYLNAAVEVLEK
+158 REKGYLNATVDITQER
-173 VDTTYNN
+173 DTTFNN
-180 AVILGFKID
+180 AVILGFRVK
-189 PGARVKI
+189 PGERVKI
-196 GDIVFTGNEAV
+196 GEIAFVGNEAV
-207 SEKVLR
+207 ADKVLL
-213 KAMKNTKI
+213 KAMKNTKM
-221 KGKAIFKSSKLKKKE
+221 KGKAIFKVSKLRKKE
-236 YREDLRAIVAKYN
+236 YREDMRALVAKYN
-249 TLGYR
+249 SMGYR
-254 DARVVSDTV
+254 DARVIRDTNYRV
-263 YSISDE
+263 DDE
-269 LVQID
+269 LINIE

-280 KKYYFGDITFI
+280 RKYYFGDITFV
-291 GNTKYET
+291 GNTKYDT
-298 ELLSGILKINRGD
+298 PLLRSILKINRGD

-345 IPVEKN
+345 VPIEKN
-351 VTNDTI
+351 VQNDTI
-357 DIEIRIQEG
+357 DVEIRIQEG

-373 VSISGNE
+373 VSITGNE

-390 VRTKPGDLFSKAMIQ
+390 VRTRPGDLFSKAMIQ

-419 QQIGVNPVPDPQT
+419 TQIGVNPVPDPQT

-439 TVVERSTSQLELQGG
+439 TVVEKSTSQLELQGG
-454 WGAGRVVGTL
+454 WGANRVVGTL

-471 SARNINNKRAWQPLP
+471 SAKNIGNKRAWQPLP

-505 SYNASFTEPWLGGR
+505 SYNASFTEPWLGGK

-524 TGTIYHNVQTNGV
+524 TGTIYHNVQSNGV
-537 ERTNPNRQSL
+537 QASDPNRQSL
-547 YITGINFGLGQ
+547 LITGINFGLGQ

-567 TLYQGIEF
+567 TLYQGLEF
-575 RRFNLDNFPTGF
+575 RRFNLNNFPTGF
-587 LNYRKGISNN
+587 LNYNKGISNN

-630 FSMFRDDID
+630 FSLLRDDID
-639 YKNLT
+639 YKSLS
-644 SEERFRLV
+644 SEERFKLV

-680 FLGSYNKDLG
+680 YLGSYNKDLG

-698 VGGDGLTNFVIDGRE
+698 VGGDGLANFVIDGRE
-713 IIGLRGYQNNSITPA
+713 IIGLRGYTNNSITPG

-734 NKYIFEA
+734 NKYVFEM
-741 RYIIANTPSA
+741 RYIIANNPSA

-756 VFMEAGN
+756 IFMEGGN

-775 LKRSAGAGIRIFM
+775 LKRSAGAGLRIYM

-797 VGYGFDPEP
+797 VAYGFDPEP
-806 NGATASGWQTHFII
+806 NGAAASGWQTHFII

>member
-1 MKNRFLAILLLVI
+1 MKNTLWALVLTLV
-14 SSFTTK
+14 SFTTT
-20 AQVTTSGDY
+20 AQVVQNGDFG
-29 NLIPGINYEI
+29 LIPGIDYEV
-39 AGITVT
+39 AGITVS
-45 GAGSLDPNVVIML
+45 GAQDLDPNVVIML
-58 TNLRVGDNIQFP
+58 TNIRVGDNIQFP
-70 DPKLADAIR
+70 DPKISDAIK

-87 EDITFKVVNKVGK
+87 EDITFSVVNKSGK
-100 KVYLDIQ
+100 KVYLDIRLQ
-107 LVALPKLSKYYMT
+107 ELPKMSKYFIT
-120 GLKKAWKDDIREE
+120 GVKKSWKDDIREE

-142 NENLKVMSR
+142 NENLVVMSR
-151 NKIKKYF
+151 NKIQSYF
-158 YEKGYLNAAVEVLEK
+158 REMGYLNATVDITQER
-173 VDTTYNN
+173 DTTFNN
-180 AVILGFKID
+180 AVILGFRVK
-189 PGARVKI
+189 PGERVKI
-196 GDIVFTGNEAV
+196 GEIAFVGNEAV
-207 SEKVLR
+207 ADKVLL
-213 KAMKNTKI
+213 KAMKNTKM
-221 KGKAIFKSSKLKKKE
+221 KGKAIFKVSKLRKKE
-236 YREDLRAIVAKYN
+236 YREDMRALVAKYN
-249 TLGYR
+249 SMGYR
-254 DARVVSDTV
+254 DARVIRDTNYRV
-263 YSISDE
+263 DDE
-269 LVQID
+269 LINIE

-280 KKYYFGDITFI
+280 RKYYFGDITFV
-291 GNTKYET
+291 GNTKYDT
-298 ELLSGILKINRGD
+298 PLLRSILKINRGD

-345 IPVEKN
+345 VPIEKN
-351 VTNDTI
+351 VQNDTI
-357 DIEIRIQEG
+357 DVEIRIQEG

-373 VSISGNE
+373 VSITGNE

-390 VRTKPGDLFSKAMIQ
+390 VRTRPGDLFSKAMIQ

-419 QQIGVNPVPDPQT
+419 TQIGVNPVPDPQT

-439 TVVERSTSQLELQGG
+439 TVVEKSTSQLELQGG
-454 WGAGRVVGTL
+454 WGANRVVGTL

-471 SARNINNKRAWQPLP
+471 SAKNIGNKRAWQPLP

-505 SYNASFTEPWLGGR
+505 SYNASFTEPWLGGK

-524 TGTIYHNVQTNGV
+524 TGTIYHNVQSNGV
-537 ERTNPNRQSL
+537 QASDPNRQSL
-547 YITGINFGLGQ
+547 LITGINFGLGQ

-567 TLYQGIEF
+567 TLYQGLEF
-575 RRFNLDNFPTGF
+575 RRFNLNNFPTGF
-587 LNYRKGISNN
+587 LNYNKGISNN

-630 FSMFRDDID
+630 FSLLRDDID
-639 YKNLT
+639 YKSLS
-644 SEERFRLV
+644 SEERFKLV

-680 FLGSYNKDLG
+680 YLGSYNKDLG

-698 VGGDGLTNFVIDGRE
+698 VGGDGLANFVIDGRE
-713 IIGLRGYQNNSITPA
+713 IIGLRGYTNNSITPG

-734 NKYIFEA
+734 NKYVFEM
-741 RYIIANTPSA
+741 RYIIANNPSA

-756 VFMEAGN
+756 IFMEGGN

-775 LKRSAGAGIRIFM
+775 LKRSAGAGLRIYM

-797 VGYGFDPEP
+797 VAYGFDPEP
-806 NGATASGWQTHFII
+806 NGAAASGWQTHFII

>member
-1 MKNRFLAILLLVI
+1 MKNTLWALLLTLV
-14 SSFTTK
+14 SFTTT
-20 AQVTTSGDY
+20 AQVVQNGDFG
-29 NLIPGINYEI
+29 LIPGIDYEV
-39 AGITVT
+39 AGITVS
-45 GAGSLDPNVVIML
+45 GAQDLDPNVVIML
-58 TNLRVGDNIQFP
+58 TNIRVGDNIQFP
-70 DPKLADAIR
+70 DPKISDAIR

-87 EDITFKVVNKVGK
+87 ENITFSVVNKSGR
-100 KVYLDIQ
+100 KVYLDIRLQ
-107 LVALPKLSKYYMT
+107 ELPKMSKYFIT
-120 GLKKAWKDDIREE
+120 GVKKSWKDDIREE

-142 NENLKVMSR
+142 NENLVVMSR
-151 NKIKKYF
+151 NKIQSYF
-158 YEKGYLNAAVEVLEK
+158 REKGYLNAT
-173 VDTTYNN
+173 VDITQERDSSFNN
-180 AVILGFKID
+180 AVILGFRVK
-189 PGARVKI
+189 PGSRVKI
-196 GDIVFTGNEAV
+196 GEIVFVGNESV
-207 SEKVLR
+207 SDKVLL
-213 KAMKNTKI
+213 KAMKNTKM
-221 KGKAIFKSSKLKKKE
+221 KGKAIFKVSKLRKKE
-236 YREDLRAIVAKYN
+236 YSEDMRALVAKYN
-249 TLGYR
+249 SMGYR
-254 DARVVSDTV
+254 DARIIRDTN
-263 YSISDE
+263 YRIDE
-269 LVQID
+269 ELINIE
-274 ITVEEG
+274 ITLEEG
-280 KKYYFGDITFI
+280 RKYYFGDITFV
-291 GNTKYET
+291 GNTKYDT
-298 ELLSGILKINRGD
+298 PLLLSILKINRGD

-345 IPVEKN
+345 VPIEKN
-351 VTNDTI
+351 VQNDTI
-357 DIEIRIQEG
+357 DIEVRIQEG

-373 VSISGNE
+373 VSITGNE

-390 VRTKPGDLFSKAMIQ
+390 VRTRPGDLFSKAMIQ

-419 QQIGVNPVPDPQT
+419 TQIGVNPVPDPQT

-439 TVVERSTSQLELQGG
+439 TVVEKSTSQLELQGG
-454 WGAGRVVGTL
+454 WGANRVVGTL

-471 SARNINNKRAWQPLP
+471 SAKNVGNKRAWQPLP

-505 SYNASFTEPWLGGR
+505 SYNASFTEPWLGGK

-524 TGTIYHNVQTNGV
+524 TGTIYHNVQSNGV
-537 ERTNPNRQSL
+537 QASDPNRQSL
-547 YITGINFGLGQ
+547 LITGINFGLGQ

-567 TLYQGIEF
+567 TLYQGLEF
-575 RRFNLDNFPTGF
+575 RRFNLNNFPTGF
-587 LNYRKGISNN
+587 LNYNKGISNN

-630 FSMFRDDID
+630 FSLLRDDID
-639 YKNLT
+639 YKSLS
-644 SEERFRLV
+644 SEERFKLV

-680 FLGSYNKDLG
+680 YLGSYNKDLG

-698 VGGDGLTNFVIDGRE
+698 VGGDGLANFVIDGRE
-713 IIGLRGYQNNSITPA
+713 IIGLRGYTNNSITPG

-734 NKYIFEA
+734 NKYVFEM
-741 RYIIANTPSA
+741 RYIIANNPSA

-756 VFMEAGN
+756 IFMEGGN

-775 LKRSAGAGIRIFM
+775 LKRSAGAGLRIYM

-797 VGYGFDPEP
+797 VAYGFDPEP

>member
-20 AQVTTSGDY
+20 AQVTTTGDF

-820 GQQF
+820 GQQI

>member
-1 MKNRFLAILLLVI
+1 MKNTLWALLLTLV
-14 SSFTTK
+14 SFTTT
-20 AQVTTSGDY
+20 AQVVQNGDFG
-29 NLIPGINYEI
+29 LIPGIDYEV
-39 AGITVT
+39 AGITVS
-45 GAGSLDPNVVIML
+45 GAQDLDPNVVIML
-58 TNLRVGDNIQFP
+58 TNIRVGDNIQFP
-70 DPKLADAIR
+70 DPKISDAIR

-87 EDITFKVVNKVGK
+87 ENITFSVVNKSGR
-100 KVYLDIQ
+100 KVYLDIRLQ
-107 LVALPKLSKYYMT
+107 ELPKMSKYFIT
-120 GLKKAWKDDIREE
+120 GVKKSWKDDIREE

-142 NENLKVMSR
+142 NENLVVMSR
-151 NKIKKYF
+151 NKIQSYF
-158 YEKGYLNAAVEVLEK
+158 REKGYLNAT
-173 VDTTYNN
+173 VDITQERDSSFNN
-180 AVILGFKID
+180 AVILGFRVK
-189 PGARVKI
+189 PGSRVKI
-196 GDIVFTGNEAV
+196 GEIVFVGNESV
-207 SEKVLR
+207 SDKVLL
-213 KAMKNTKI
+213 KAMKNTKM
-221 KGKAIFKSSKLKKKE
+221 KGKAIFKVSKLRKKE
-236 YREDLRAIVAKYN
+236 YSEDMRALVAKYN
-249 TLGYR
+249 SMGYR
-254 DARVVSDTV
+254 DARIIRDTN
-263 YSISDE
+263 YRIDE
-269 LVQID
+269 ELINIE
-274 ITVEEG
+274 ITLEEG
-280 KKYYFGDITFI
+280 RKYYFGDITFV
-291 GNTKYET
+291 GNTKYDT
-298 ELLSGILKINRGD
+298 PLLSSILKINRGD
-311 IYDSQHLNERVS
+311 IYNSQHLNERVS

-345 IPVEKN
+345 VPIEKN
-351 VTNDTI
+351 VQNDTI
-357 DIEIRIQEG
+357 DIEVRIQEG

-373 VSISGNE
+373 VSITGNE

-390 VRTKPGDLFSKAMIQ
+390 VRTRPGDLFSKAMIQ

-419 QQIGVNPVPDPQT
+419 TQIGVNPVPDPQT

-439 TVVERSTSQLELQGG
+439 TVVEKSTSQLELQGG
-454 WGAGRVVGTL
+454 WGANRVVGTL

-471 SARNINNKRAWQPLP
+471 SAKNVGNKRAWQPLP

-505 SYNASFTEPWLGGR
+505 SYNASFTEPWLGGK

-524 TGTIYHNVQTNGV
+524 TGTIYHNVQSNGV
-537 ERTNPNRQSL
+537 QASDPNRQSL
-547 YITGINFGLGQ
+547 LITGINFGLGQ

-567 TLYQGIEF
+567 TLYQGLEF
-575 RRFNLDNFPTGF
+575 RRFNLNNFPTGF
-587 LNYRKGISNN
+587 LNYNKGISNN

-630 FSMFRDDID
+630 FSLLRDDID
-639 YKNLT
+639 YKSLS
-644 SEERFRLV
+644 SEERFKLV

-680 FLGSYNKDLG
+680 YLGSYNKDLG

-698 VGGDGLTNFVIDGRE
+698 VGGDGLANFVIDGRE
-713 IIGLRGYQNNSITPA
+713 IIGLRGYTNNSITPG

-734 NKYIFEA
+734 NKYVFEM
-741 RYIIANTPSA
+741 RYIIANNPSA

-756 VFMEAGN
+756 IFMEGGN

-775 LKRSAGAGIRIFM
+775 LKRSAGAGLRIYM

-797 VGYGFDPEP
+797 VAYGFDPEP

>member
-1 MKNRFLAILLLVI
+1 MKNTLWALLLTLV
-14 SSFTTK
+14 SFTTT
-20 AQVTTSGDY
+20 AQVVQNGDFG
-29 NLIPGINYEI
+29 LIPGIDYEV
-39 AGITVT
+39 AGITVS
-45 GAGSLDPNVVIML
+45 GAQDLDPNVVIML
-58 TNLRVGDNIQFP
+58 TNIRVGDNIQFP
-70 DPKLADAIR
+70 DPKISDAIR

-87 EDITFKVVNKVGK
+87 ENITFSVVNKSGR
-100 KVYLDIQ
+100 KVYLDIRLQ
-107 LVALPKLSKYYMT
+107 ELPKMSKYFIT
-120 GLKKAWKDDIREE
+120 GVKKSWKDDIREE

-142 NENLKVMSR
+142 NENLVVMSR
-151 NKIKKYF
+151 NKIQSYF
-158 YEKGYLNAAVEVLEK
+158 REKGYLNAT
-173 VDTTYNN
+173 VDITQERDSSFNN
-180 AVILGFKID
+180 AVILGFRVK
-189 PGARVKI
+189 PGSRVKI
-196 GDIVFTGNEAV
+196 GEIVFVGNESV
-207 SEKVLR
+207 SDKVLL
-213 KAMKNTKI
+213 KAMKNTKM
-221 KGKAIFKSSKLKKKE
+221 KGKAIFKVSKLRKKE
-236 YREDLRAIVAKYN
+236 YSEDMRALVAKYN
-249 TLGYR
+249 SMGYR
-254 DARVVSDTV
+254 DARIIRDTN
-263 YSISDE
+263 YRIDE
-269 LVQID
+269 ELINIE
-274 ITVEEG
+274 ITLEEG
-280 KKYYFGDITFI
+280 RKYYFGDITFV
-291 GNTKYET
+291 GNTKYDT
-298 ELLSGILKINRGD
+298 PLLRSILKINRGD

-345 IPVEKN
+345 VPIEKN
-351 VTNDTI
+351 VQNDTI
-357 DIEIRIQEG
+357 DIEVRIQEG

-373 VSISGNE
+373 VSITGNE

-390 VRTKPGDLFSKAMIQ
+390 VRTRPGDLFSKAMIQ

-419 QQIGVNPVPDPQT
+419 TQIGVNPVPDPQT

-439 TVVERSTSQLELQGG
+439 TVVEKSTSQLELQGG
-454 WGAGRVVGTL
+454 WGANRVVGTL

-471 SARNINNKRAWQPLP
+471 SAKNVGNKRAWQPLP

-498 SNGLYFQ
+498 SNGLYLQ
-505 SYNASFTEPWLGGR
+505 SYNASFTEPWLGGK

-524 TGTIYHNVQTNGV
+524 TGTIYHNVQSNGV
-537 ERTNPNRQSL
+537 QASDPNRQSL
-547 YITGINFGLGQ
+547 LITGINFGLGQ

-567 TLYQGIEF
+567 TLYQGLEF
-575 RRFNLDNFPTGF
+575 RRFNLNNFPTGF
-587 LNYRKGISNN
+587 LNYNKGISNN

-630 FSMFRDDID
+630 FSLLRDDID
-639 YKNLT
+639 YKSLS
-644 SEERFRLV
+644 SEERFKLV

-680 FLGSYNKDLG
+680 YLGSYNKDLG

-698 VGGDGLTNFVIDGRE
+698 VGGDGLANFVIDGRE
-713 IIGLRGYQNNSITPA
+713 IIGLRGYTNNSITPG

-734 NKYIFEA
+734 NKYVFEM
-741 RYIIANTPSA
+741 RYIIANNPSA

-756 VFMEAGN
+756 IFMEGGN

-775 LKRSAGAGIRIFM
+775 LKRSAGAGLRIYM

-797 VGYGFDPEP
+797 VAYGFDPEP

>member
-1 MKNRFLAILLLVI
+1 MKNTLWALLLTLV
-14 SSFTTK
+14 SFTTT
-20 AQVTTSGDY
+20 AQVVQNGDFG
-29 NLIPGINYEI
+29 LIPGIDYEV
-39 AGITVT
+39 AGITVS
-45 GAGSLDPNVVIML
+45 GAQDLDPNVVIML
-58 TNLRVGDNIQFP
+58 TNIRVGYNIQFP
-70 DPKLADAIR
+70 DPKISDAIR

-87 EDITFKVVNKVGK
+87 ENITFSVVNKSGR
-100 KVYLDIQ
+100 KVYLDIRLQ
-107 LVALPKLSKYYMT
+107 ELPKMSKYFIT
-120 GLKKAWKDDIREE
+120 GVKKSWKDDIREE

-142 NENLKVMSR
+142 NENLVVMSR
-151 NKIKKYF
+151 NKIQSYF
-158 YEKGYLNAAVEVLEK
+158 REKGYLNAT
-173 VDTTYNN
+173 VDITQERDSSFNN
-180 AVILGFKID
+180 AVILGFRVK
-189 PGARVKI
+189 PGSRVKI
-196 GDIVFTGNEAV
+196 GEIVFVGNESV
-207 SEKVLR
+207 SDKVLL
-213 KAMKNTKI
+213 KAMKNTKM
-221 KGKAIFKSSKLKKKE
+221 KGKAIFKVSKLRKKE
-236 YREDLRAIVAKYN
+236 YSEDMRALVAKYN
-249 TLGYR
+249 SMGYR
-254 DARVVSDTV
+254 DARIIRDTN
-263 YSISDE
+263 YRIDE
-269 LVQID
+269 ELINIE
-274 ITVEEG
+274 ITLEEG
-280 KKYYFGDITFI
+280 RKYYFGDITFV
-291 GNTKYET
+291 GNTKYDT
-298 ELLSGILKINRGD
+298 PLLRSILKINRGD

-345 IPVEKN
+345 VPIEKN
-351 VTNDTI
+351 VQNDTI
-357 DIEIRIQEG
+357 DIEVRIQEG

-373 VSISGNE
+373 VSITGNE

-390 VRTKPGDLFSKAMIQ
+390 VRTRPGDLFSKAMIQ

-419 QQIGVNPVPDPQT
+419 TQIGVNPVPDPQT

-439 TVVERSTSQLELQGG
+439 TVVEKSTSQLELQGG
-454 WGAGRVVGTL
+454 WGANRVVGTL

-471 SARNINNKRAWQPLP
+471 SAKNVGNKRAWQPLP

-505 SYNASFTEPWLGGR
+505 SYNASFTEPWLGGK

-524 TGTIYHNVQTNGV
+524 TGTIYHNVQSNGV
-537 ERTNPNRQSL
+537 QASDPNRQSL
-547 YITGINFGLGQ
+547 LITGINFGLGQ

-567 TLYQGIEF
+567 TLYQGLEF
-575 RRFNLDNFPTGF
+575 RRFNLNNFPTGF
-587 LNYRKGISNN
+587 LNYNKGISNN

-630 FSMFRDDID
+630 FSLLRDDID
-639 YKNLT
+639 YKSLS
-644 SEERFRLV
+644 SEERFKLV

-680 FLGSYNKDLG
+680 YLGSYNKDLG

-698 VGGDGLTNFVIDGRE
+698 VGGDGLANFVIDGRE
-713 IIGLRGYQNNSITPA
+713 IIGLRGYTNNSITPG

-734 NKYIFEA
+734 NKYVFEM
-741 RYIIANTPSA
+741 RYIIANNPSA

-756 VFMEAGN
+756 IFMEGGN

-775 LKRSAGAGIRIFM
+775 LKRSAGAGLRIYM

-797 VGYGFDPEP
+797 VAYGFDPEP

>member
-1 MKNRFLAILLLVI
+1 MKNIFWAFVLAFFSFESSAQI
-14 SSFTTK
+14 STT
-20 AQVTTSGDY
+20 GDF
-29 NLIPGINYEI
+29 NLIPGIDYEV
-39 AGITVT
+39 AGITVS
-45 GAGSLDPNVVIML
+45 GGKDLDPNVVIML

-70 DPKLADAIR
+70 DPKISDAIR

-87 EDITFKVVNKVGK
+87 EDITFKVVSKSGK

-107 LVALPKLSKYYMT
+107 LKELPKMSKYYIT
-120 GLKKAWKDDIREE
+120 GVKKVWKDDIREDLE
-133 LDLRAGKVV
+133 LRAGKVV
-142 NENLKVMSR
+142 NDNLIVMSS
-151 NKIKKYF
+151 NKIQKYF
-158 YEKGYLNAAVEVLEK
+158 KEKGYLNATVEVIQQA
-173 VDTTYNN
+173 DTAFNN
-180 AVILGFKID
+180 AVILGFKIAT
-189 PGARVKI
+189 GERVKI
-196 GDIVFTGNEAV
+196 GQIAFSGNTAV
-207 SEKVLR
+207 SDKVLFR
-213 KAMKNTKI
+213 AMKNTKV
-221 KGKAIFKSSKLKKKE
+221 KGKSILKVSKLKNKE
-236 YREDLRAIVAKYN
+236 YKDDLKAVVAKYN
-249 TLGYR
+249 SLGYR
-254 DARVVSDTV
+254 DARIVQDTSYSVS
-263 YSISDE
+263 SE
-269 LVQID
+269 LINID
-274 ITVEEG
+274 ISLEEG

-298 ELLSGILKINRGD
+298 VLLTSIPRINRGD
-311 IYDSQHLNERVS
+311 IYDSQLLNERVS
-323 FDPNGNDVASIYLN
+323 FDQNGNDVASVYLN

-345 IPVEKN
+345 IPIEKS
-351 VTNDTI
+351 VSNDTI

-419 QQIGVNPVPDPQT
+419 TQIGVNPVPDPQT

-439 TVVERSTSQLELQGG
+439 TVAEKSTSQLELQGG

-471 SARNINNKRAWQPLP
+471 SARNIGNKRSWQPLP
-486 TGDGQTINIRAQ
+486 TGDGQTISLRAQ

-505 SYNASFTEPWLGGR
+505 SYNASFTEPWLGGK

-524 TGTIYHNVQTNGV
+524 TGTIYHNVQSNGV
-537 ERTNPNRQSL
+537 ERSNPLRQSL
-547 YITGINFGLGQ
+547 LITGINFGLGQ

-567 TLYQGIEF
+567 TLYQGLEF
-575 RRFNLDNFPTGF
+575 RRFNLNDFPTGF
-587 LNYRKGISNN
+587 LDYTKGISNN
-597 VNYKFTLGRNNTDVP
+597 VNYQFTLGRNNTDVP

-618 SQISFAAELTPP
+618 SQISFSAELTPP
-630 FSMFRDDID
+630 FSSFNGDID
-639 YKNLT
+639 YKSLS
-644 SEERFRLV
+644 SEERFKLV

-680 FLGSYNKDLG
+680 YLGSYNKDLG

-698 VGGDGLTNFVIDGRE
+698 VGGDGLSNFVIDGRE

-734 NKYIFEA
+734 NKYILEF
-741 RYIIANTPSA
+741 RYILANTPSA

-756 VFMEAGN
+756 IFMEGGN

-775 LKRSAGAGIRIFM
+775 LKRSAGAGIRIYM

-797 VGYGFDPEP
+797 VAYGFDPEP
-806 NGATASGWQTHFII
+806 NGASASGWQTHFII